1 MAIPSRVI
9 LWLAAAL
16 LALLGL
22 VFGLPWALYGLGLR
36 SIAALP
42 EPPATLRPAGELR
55 EVWQRAGIPG
65 EPVGAVLDPV
75 SYLASASVQARP
87 PAITAFA
94 WRVASD
100 HLAREPG
107 SGRGPLQQHLA
118 GAALTIWLTRHWTA
132 EALLSR
138 VVELEAAGR
147 SAVPTGR

>member
-9 LWLAAAL
+9 LWLAALL
-16 LALLGL
+16 LALLTF
-22 VFGLPWALYGLGLR
+22 VVGLPWALYGLGLH
-36 SIAALP
+36 SFATLP
-42 EPPATLRPAGELR
+42 QPPSTLRPASELQAL
-55 EVWQRAGIPG
+55 WQRAGAPG

-94 WRVASD
+94 WRVAAD

-107 SGRGPLQQHLA
+107 ARGPLQHHLA
-118 GAALTIWLTRHWTA
+118 GAALTIWLTRHWSA

-138 VVELEAAGR
+138 VAELEAARPGAAPKGR
-147 SAVPTGR
+147 